1 MRRCCPIVES
11 VGSPLVVNRRVSPA
25 LVSLVV
31 AVDAVLSKPL
41 MPPTLRRLVVLGGD
55 SGLFE

>member
-1 MRRCCPIVES
+1 MRRCCPIGES
-11 VGSPLVVNRRVSPA
+11 VGSPLVVNLRVSPV
-25 LVSLVV
+25 LVSLEVTGV
-31 AVDAVLSKPL
+31 AVLSRAL